1 MRLINK
7 LSERDKKI
15 SDLRNENEE
24 LQEELDELQQ
34 YNRKPSIRVYGI
46 PESEDED
53 TDQLLLQLFNKRMQL
68 QPPVQL
74 QEIEISHRVG
84 RNLNEV
90 QPPDQPSLPRAIIAR
105 FASRHIKA
113 KVMKEKKLREKPAP
127 ATEENE
133 TDETNGSGTTDN
145 VEDASLTSS
154 RPIFISDDL
163 TRRRAWL
170 AKMGRDLRRRGKIR
184 DTWVFDDRIMIKD
197 NRNKVHE
204 IRRESDFPQWTKN
217 VCILWRTHQIIVL
230 KFLIDWNEVGMR
242 SFKWR

>member
-7 LSERDKKI
+7 LSERDKEI

-24 LQEELDELQQ
+24 LREELDELQQ
-34 YNRKPSIRVYGI
+34 YSRKPSIRVYGI

-53 TDQLLLQLFNKRMQL
+53 TDRLLLQLFNKRMQL

-84 RNLNEV
+84 RNPNGV

-105 FASRHIKA
+105 FASRRIKA
-113 KVMKEKKLREKPAP
+113 KVMKEKKKLREKPAP
-127 ATEENE
+127 ATKEN
-133 TDETNGSGTTDN
+133 ETNGSGTTDN

-154 RPIFISDDL
+154 WPIFISDDL
-163 TRRRAWL
+163 TRRRALL

-184 DTWVFDDRIMIKD
+184 DTWVFDGRIMIKD

-204 IRRESDFPQWTKN
+204 IRRESDFPQ
-217 VCILWRTHQIIVL
+217 
-230 KFLIDWNEVGMR
+230 
-242 SFKWR
+242 